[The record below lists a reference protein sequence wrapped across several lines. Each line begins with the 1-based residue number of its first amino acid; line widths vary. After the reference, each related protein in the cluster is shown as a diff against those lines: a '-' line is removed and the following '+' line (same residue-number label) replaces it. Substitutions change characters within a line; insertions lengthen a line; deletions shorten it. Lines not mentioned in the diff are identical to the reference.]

1 MENRKFYSPLP
12 KIMLMTMLLG
22 AAGCLFFGISYSFQ
36 KQTWQLSL
44 AVTCGV
50 IAYHMLIRFLSPV
63 ILQPFFHRQYD
74 CRAWWFRQRKW
85 ESALYRILKVKK
97 WKGKAI
103 TYDPREF
110 SLEMH
115 SMEEIV
121 NNMCHAEAVHE
132 LIVVLSFTSLSF
144 AIPFGAFPVFL
155 ITAILAAS
163 FDLTFVIIQRYNRPR
178 VMRLI

>member
-1 MENRKFYSPLP
+1 MKNRKFYSPLP
-12 KIMLMTMLLG
+12 KIIVMTMLLG
-22 AAGCLFFGISYSFQ
+22 IVGCLLLGVCYRFQ
-36 KQTWQLSL
+36 KQPWQSSM
-44 AVTCGV
+44 AITCGV

-63 ILQPFFHRQYD
+63 ILQFIFHRQYD

-85 ESALYRILKVKK
+85 EPALYRILKVKK
-97 WKGKAI
+97 WKGKAM

-121 NNMCHAEAVHE
+121 NNMCHAEAVHK
-132 LIVVLSFTSLSF
+132 LIALLSFTSLF
-144 AIPFGAFPVFL
+144 FVIPFGAFPVFL
-155 ITAILAAS
+155 ITAILAAA